1 MTTPYGITTSI
12 GSQAYSGYLN
22 TPITGPLS
30 TNNYPN
36 AMPYHSFGTLTGQRP
51 TPPQFFPSQ
60 EPVNADMS
68 VNSRAQYLRATDLS
82 SRAKAIEN
90 AIGKASTPVV
100 FTSYSSQRQ
109 FAVSSHVNYIS
120 PIASSMFVNIKKS
133 IAIGK
138 SAYKVG
144 LQSAPFDPYSN
155 KTIAQL
161 QFDAPISTKSYYP
174 SGTRSALQRARSSG
188 CTAPKK
194 KGSIY
199 NTSLRPMLG
208 SWGAL
213 PRQGY

>member
-12 GSQAYSGYLN
+12 GSQGYSGYLN

-30 TNNYPN
+30 TNQYPYS
-36 AMPYHSFGTLTGQRP
+36 MPYHSYGTLTGQRP

-68 VNSRAQYLRATDLS
+68 VNARAQYLRATDLS
-82 SRAKAIEN
+82 AKQRAIED
-90 AIGKASTPVV
+90 AIGKISAPIV

-109 FAVSSHVNYIS
+109 FAVSSHVNYI
-120 PIASSMFVNIKKS
+120 PPLPSSMFLNIKKS
-133 IAIGK
+133 IAVGK

-144 LQSAPFDPYSN
+144 LPLADPI
-155 KTIAQL
+155 T
-161 QFDAPISTKSYYP
+161 TKNYYP

-199 NTSLRPMLG
+199 NTSLRPALG

>member
-12 GSQAYSGYLN
+12 GSQGYSGYVN

-30 TNNYPN
+30 TNNYPFSM
-36 AMPYHSFGTLTGQRP
+36 AYHSYGTLTGQRP
-51 TPPQFFPSQ
+51 TPPQFYPSQ
-60 EPVNADMS
+60 EPVNANMS
-68 VNSRAQYLRATDLS
+68 VNARAQYLRATDLS
-82 SRAKAIEN
+82 AKQKAIQD
-90 AIGKASTPVV
+90 AIGKLSTPVM

-109 FAVSSHVNYIS
+109 IPVSSHVNYIA
-120 PIASSMFVNIKKS
+120 PIQSSMFINIKKS
-133 IAIGK
+133 IAVGK

-144 LQSAPFDPYSN
+144 LPLADPS
-155 KTIAQL
+155 
-161 QFDAPISTKSYYP
+161 STKNYYP

-208 SWGAL
+208 SWGAI
-213 PRQGY
+213 PRQTY